1 MRLKSHNSE
10 GRPHTTYEKMQ
21 DKTANLDKEACEIQE
36 FEFSPQATSSSSIP
50 AKAPYP
56 RHPSNQR
63 RTNIMIDPFSVALA
77 FAGMLVIFMALSYL
91 GSLIYQLFRDNGLF
105 DPKSI
110 GCLTFVIFI
119 LASIHPLTG
128 DRAHSVLF
136 SVSAV
141 VLEAVWGLK
150 IAVIRL
156 RDTLRRAFASRQPAS
171 NTDLQQVA
179 LRQLPEQTVEQ
190 PNPTPAQEDPDRC
203 YRQRE
208 VCDNAEQRLTK
219 TLRQSNSYAS
229 EVSELDAKVLE
240 LQHAINVQQSRAQ
253 QAENR
258 VREANARLLAHE
270 TDGATIARL
279 EAELEYQK
287 AQAHDADVCREAS
300 NSQAKY
306 LQKKIDT
313 QKEKFQ
319 EYARRKEDQIGV
331 LRTDI
336 KALQRQKDSP
346 PRVEL
351 LATGPQSEA
360 VETAPETAQQYLEE
374 QLAITQA
381 RLTVNQALA
390 TSATFERF
398 ISKTQMDDLKADSQ
412 NTEQNLLI
420 IIVELRK
427 ELAKAQAQATTATQ
441 WQVTQQNIEA
451 STSGDILALQTD
463 LANIKAEAK
472 ATIESQGA
480 QIQEAAGFKAEA
492 ERVVADLRSEA
503 EQLRRE
509 NDNYKQK
516 VEQMAALRPQ
526 IALLQQE
533 AEQIRVERNALQ
545 QQVEQL
551 MDQATQ
557 IAPLQQERDVATRK
571 VQLVEQQ
578 AVELLQAKAVQVT
591 KLEVDLRTVRKEK
604 KKAEEEIKGYF
615 QELEEEQE
623 RLRKSLES
631 EKAAIKTMSDLKVA
645 NDDFCAETERLN
657 VEVQRLLNENT
668 NLTARMKKF
677 ANEELLKANM
687 AKKNKTQELNN
698 KDGILVFT
706 KKTHEDELEKKEAEL
721 AEKNEKIA
729 KLESQYSMSCAG
741 RLTLRDKTKKGR
753 EDLTLLASRVRDLEG
768 QIRNPKSGPRLT
780 ALQTGSV
787 STVLQQIEE
796 GKHLLSLTST
806 PEKKP
811 ERAQSSSDAKPMRP
825 MKPLPNRRRSEQL
838 SKSEAGPSS
847 AMEGMVT
854 IKDTVYGYGYG
865 DDYEILLWI

>member
-1 MRLKSHNSE
+1 
-10 GRPHTTYEKMQ
+10 
-21 DKTANLDKEACEIQE
+21 
-36 FEFSPQATSSSSIP
+36 
-50 AKAPYP
+50 
-56 RHPSNQR
+56 
-63 RTNIMIDPFSVALA
+63 MIDPFSVALA

-190 PNPTPAQEDPDRC
+190 PIPTPAQEDPDRC

-208 VCDNAEQRLTK
+208 LCDNAEQRLTK

-526 IALLQQE
+526 IAMLQQE

-729 KLESQYSMSCAG
+729 KLESQYSLSCAG

-847 AMEGMVT
+847 AMEG
-854 IKDTVYGYGYG
+854 
-865 DDYEILLWI
+865 